1 MSKWNID
8 ELLSVGESISYKCSV
23 EDEEAEEKIYV
34 YITNY
39 RIIWIDGSFV
49 DCRLLKFISKYGTFE
64 GYDRYCEDDD
74 KGSGEYGVYFGDLE
88 NYETFWFYSE
98 KVWKDFYSE
107 LSRAILEE

>member
-8 ELLSVGESISYKCSV
+8 ELLSIGESVVYKCVV
-23 EDEEAEEKIYV
+23 EDEGTDEKIHV

-39 RIIWIDGSFV
+39 RIIWINRAFV
-49 DCRLLKFISKYGTFE
+49 DCRLLRFISKYGTFE
-64 GYDRYCEDDD
+64 GYNEYHEDTDL
-74 KGSGEYGVYFGDLE
+74 GTGEYGVYFGDLE
-88 NYETFWFYSE
+88 NYESFWFYSE